1 MYIFVHRGFLHIK
14 VCSTYSLIQEGV
26 WVLFLIAYEAWVGVS
41 AVRDPQT
48 LLRTVVYIYFS
59 CGTWLQTHWVY
70 CSPIYKFKSNLKMHV
85 YDFPDNSFLPSHQG
99 VTKKIVWI
107 TFFLP
112 NWALDIL
119 SWVNM
124 SVGCIKIMVFTSL
137 RYVPLV
143 LTVIFLCK
151 CWKMLQKLS
160 FTLSRWHTSLFKPCF
175 PKVRYTWK
183 SRHTVP

>member
-1 MYIFVHRGFLHIK
+1 MRPELVSVQSETPRLCWEQWFTSTSIVALDSKLTGCIVPQFTSSNVIWKCMCMIF
-14 VCSTYSLIQEGV
+14 
-26 WVLFLIAYEAWVGVS
+26 
-41 AVRDPQT
+41 QT
-48 LLRTVVYIYFS
+48 TAFFHPTKES
-59 CGTWLQTHWVY
+59 Q
-70 CSPIYKFKSNLKMHV
+70 
-85 YDFPDNSFLPSHQG
+85 
-99 VTKKIVWI
+99 KKIVWI

-119 SWVNM
+119 PWVNI

-175 PKVRYTWK
+175 PKVCYTWK